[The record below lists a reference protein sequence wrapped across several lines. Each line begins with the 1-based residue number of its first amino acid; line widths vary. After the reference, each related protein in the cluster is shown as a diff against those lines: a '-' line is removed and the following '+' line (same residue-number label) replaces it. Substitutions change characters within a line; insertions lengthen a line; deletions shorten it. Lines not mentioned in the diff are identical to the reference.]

1 MLKKE
6 EKAYDQKRNKLYY
19 LKESIKVFVQY
30 IIVLFFK
37 LTEFGISNSSW
48 YKVKIE
54 MMVTFHNRLFIRDEI
69 VLYCLHKSL
78 KSGKR
83 M

>member
-6 EKAYDQKRNKLYY
+6 EKANDQKRNKLYY

-37 LTEFGISNSSW
+37 LTEFGISNW
-48 YKVKIE
+48 VKE
-54 MMVTFHNRLFIRDEI
+54 LRL
-69 VLYCLHKSL
+69 K
-78 KSGKR
+78 
-83 M
+83 

>member
-37 LTEFGISNSSW
+37 LTEFGISNG
-48 YKVKIE
+48 KRVKIE
-54 MMVTFHNRLFIRDEI
+54 IMVTFHNQLFIIDEI